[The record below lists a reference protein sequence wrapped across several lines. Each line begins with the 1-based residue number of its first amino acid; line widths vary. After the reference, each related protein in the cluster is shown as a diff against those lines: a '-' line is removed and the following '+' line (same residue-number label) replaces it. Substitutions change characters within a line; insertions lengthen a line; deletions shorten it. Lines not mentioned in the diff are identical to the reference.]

1 MQKPKL
7 FITRYIP
14 EEAIKRLEEVFEV
27 EIFPENRAITH
38 EELKEKVKD
47 IDALI
52 CLLTDNID
60 HEIIEAASN
69 LKCISVYAVGYNN
82 IDVETATKQGIVIC
96 NTPGVLTETTADLA
110 WALIMS
116 CARRIVEADRFVR
129 EGKFQ
134 GWEPMLMLGND
145 IFGKTLGIIGMG
157 RIGRAVAHRALGFDM
172 KVIYYDP
179 QVDPESLPSDYVS
192 VDLTTLCQNS
202 DFISIHTPLT
212 PETRHL
218 IGEKEFNL
226 MKPTAILINTA
237 RGPIINEQAL
247 ISALKENKIASAG
260 LDVYEN
266 EPVIP
271 EELIKLSNVILLPH
285 IGSASYETRTKM
297 ALLAAENAIA
307 VIEAKNPPARVN

>member
-82 IDVETATKQGIVIC
+82 IDVETATKHSIVIC

-116 CARRIVEADRFVR
+116 CARRIVEADCFVR

-157 RIGRAVAHRALGFDM
+157 RIGRAVANRALGFDM

-226 MKPTAILINTA
+226 MKSTAILINTA
-237 RGPIINEQAL
+237 RGPIIDEQAL
-247 ISALKENKIASAG
+247 ISALKENKIAGAG

-307 VIEAKNPPARVN
+307 VIEGKNPPARVN

>member
-14 EEAIKRLEEVFEV
+14 EPAIKRLEEVFEV

-82 IDVETATKQGIVIC
+82 IDVETATKHGIVIC

-116 CARRIVEADRFVR
+116 CARRIVEADCFVR

-157 RIGRAVAHRALGFDM
+157 RIGRAVANRALGFDM

-237 RGPIINEQAL
+237 RGPIIDEQTL
-247 ISALKENKIASAG
+247 ISALKEHKIAGAG

-307 VIEAKNPPARVN
+307 VIEGKNPPARVN

>member
-82 IDVETATKQGIVIC
+82 IDVETATKHGIVIC

-237 RGPIINEQAL
+237 RGPIIDEQTL
-247 ISALKENKIASAG
+247 ISALKEHKIAGAG

-307 VIEAKNPPARVN
+307 VIEGKNPPARVN

>member
-82 IDVETATKQGIVIC
+82 IDVETATKHSIVIC

-116 CARRIVEADRFVR
+116 CARRIVEADCFVR

-157 RIGRAVAHRALGFDM
+157 RIGRAVANRALGFDM

-237 RGPIINEQAL
+237 RGPIIDEQTL
-247 ISALKENKIASAG
+247 ISALKEHKIAGAG

-307 VIEAKNPPARVN
+307 VIEGKNPPARVN

>member
-1 MQKPKL
+1 
-7 FITRYIP
+7 
-14 EEAIKRLEEVFEV
+14 
-27 EIFPENRAITH
+27 
-38 EELKEKVKD
+38 
-47 IDALI
+47 
-52 CLLTDNID
+52 
-60 HEIIEAASN
+60 
-69 LKCISVYAVGYNN
+69 
-82 IDVETATKQGIVIC
+82 
-96 NTPGVLTETTADLA
+96 
-110 WALIMS
+110 
-116 CARRIVEADRFVR
+116 
-129 EGKFQ
+129 
-134 GWEPMLMLGND
+134 
-145 IFGKTLGIIGMG
+145 
-157 RIGRAVAHRALGFDM
+157 
-172 KVIYYDP
+172 
-179 QVDPESLPSDYVS
+179 

-237 RGPIINEQAL
+237 RGPIIDEQTL
-247 ISALKENKIASAG
+247 ISALKEHKIAGAG

-307 VIEAKNPPARVN
+307 VIEGKNPPARVN

>member
-14 EEAIKRLEEVFEV
+14 EPAIKRLEEVFEV

-82 IDVETATKQGIVIC
+82 IDVETATKHGIVIC

-134 GWEPMLMLGND
+134 GWEPMLMMGND

-226 MKPTAILINTA
+226 MKSTAILINTA
-237 RGPIINEQAL
+237 RGPIIDEQAL
-247 ISALKENKIASAG
+247 ISALKENKIAGAG

-307 VIEAKNPPARVN
+307 VIEGKNPPARVN

>member
-14 EEAIKRLEEVFEV
+14 EPAIKRLEEVFEV

-82 IDVETATKQGIVIC
+82 IDVETATKHGIVIC

-157 RIGRAVAHRALGFDM
+157 RIGRAVANRALGFDM

-226 MKPTAILINTA
+226 MKSTAILINTA
-237 RGPIINEQAL
+237 RGPIIDEQAL

-307 VIEAKNPPARVN
+307 VIEGKNPPARVN